1 MKTQHFKFAQGE
13 LITMTKA
20 LIDDPEF
27 DAFAREIV
35 SLAAEAGKTG
45 GPQRRTTDNYHIS
58 AYPLPKKAEHIGWHM
73 QRNGRMFAVG
83 HVQLKKGERPTR
95 VADEAEKTA

>member
-1 MKTQHFKFAQGE
+1 MQMMKTQRFEFAQGE
-13 LITMTKA
+13 LITLTKA

-27 DAFAREIV
+27 DAYAKEIV

-45 GPQRRTTDNYHIS
+45 ESQRMTTDDYNIS
-58 AYPLPKKAEHIGWHM
+58 AYPLPRDAERIGWHM

-83 HVQLKKGERPTR
+83 HVRMKK
-95 VADEAEKTA
+95 EAAS